1 YKPNHYPLED
11 YYDENRPNEWMYP
24 RASKN
29 LLMESRLWSERIDYS
44 HRYVTE
50 DIACGLAFLISAAD
64 YVGVDILSSVEGQR
78 YVIDVNGI
86 PGWRGQQMTTD
97 IDFAD
102 KIIKQV
108 LGTL

>member
-1 YKPNHYPLED
+1 LNLSPVLE
-11 YYDENRPNEWMYP
+11 ELSLKAVP
-24 RASKN
+24 
-29 LLMESRLWSERIDYS
+29 
-44 HRYVTE
+44 VV
-50 DIACGLAFLISAAD
+50 GAD

-97 IDFAD
+97 IDIAD
-102 KIIKQV
+102 RIVKQV